1 VRRLRVVSLLL
12 ALTTLITVAGCGQ
25 LFEKPRVRVRSV
37 NVTSL
42 SFAGVGFDIV
52 FAVEN
57 PNVIGVDLAKLD
69 YQLDID
75 GHRFAQGR
83 GNHPLHVPAQGTGQL
98 TLPVSFKFVDLTQ
111 ALASLFTKRTVPFSI
126 ATRLGFGTPIGVITI
141 PLSHQ
146 GTLPVPQ
153 LPSISVGAAQVGS
166 VSLSGATLALTL
178 HLRNNNSF
186 ALPLGPLDYALKING
201 TPLVSASTQPTQ
213 LAAGGTLP
221 LVISTH
227 LDFLRLGMSVLRA
240 VQSRSATLALDGTFD
255 LKGYAMPVHL
265 QTTLR

>member
-1 VRRLRVVSLLL
+1 MLLL
-12 ALTTLITVAGCGQ
+12 SLCTLAGCGP

-42 SFAGVGFDIV
+42 SFAGVGFDVV
-52 FAVEN
+52 FSVEN
-57 PNVIGVDLAKLD
+57 PNVIGVDLAKLA
-69 YQLDID
+69 YQLTVD
-75 GHRFAQGR
+75 GHPFAQGA
-83 GNHPLHVPAQGTGQL
+83 GNHPLHVPPQGTGQL

-111 ALASLFTKRTVPFSI
+111 ALASLFTKKTVPFSI
-126 ATRLGFGTPIGVITI
+126 ATRLGFGTPIGVIEI

-166 VSLSGATLALTL
+166 VSLSGATLSLTL
-178 HLRNNNSF
+178 HLRNNNTF
-186 ALPLGPLDYALKING
+186 ALPLGPLRYALQING
-201 TPLVSASTQPTQ
+201 APLLNATTQPTQ
-213 LAAGGTLP
+213 LAPGGTLP

-240 VQSRSATLALDGTFD
+240 VQSRSATIALDGTFD
-255 LKGYAMPVHL
+255 LKGYSMPVHL